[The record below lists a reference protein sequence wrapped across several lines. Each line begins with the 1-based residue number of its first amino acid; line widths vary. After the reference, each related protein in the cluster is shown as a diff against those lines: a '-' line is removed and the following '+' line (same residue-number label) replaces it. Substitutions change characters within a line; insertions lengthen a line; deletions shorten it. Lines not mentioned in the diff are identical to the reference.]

1 MKIDKKLILKLEKL
15 SRLELSE
22 KEREQIQKDLNNI
35 LKMVEKLEELDTD
48 DVEPLLH
55 VSDGENVLRQ
65 DEIKNQLSKEEAL
78 SNSPD
83 SDGDYFKVP
92 KVIS

>member
-22 KEREQIQKDLNNI
+22 KERDQIQKDLNNI

-55 VSDGENVLRQ
+55 ISDGENVLRQ

-83 SDGDYFKVP
+83 SDEDYFKVP
-92 KVIS
+92 KVIN

>member
-1 MKIDKKLILKLEKL
+1 MEIDKKLILKLEKL

-35 LKMVEKLEELDTD
+35 LKMVEKLEELDTK
-48 DVEPLLH
+48 DVELLLH
-55 VSDGENVLRQ
+55 ISDGENVLRQ

-78 SNSPD
+78 LNSPD
-83 SDGDYFKVP
+83 SDEDYFKVP
-92 KVIS
+92 KVIN